1 MYIEP
6 ILTNE
11 MLTQGL
17 RPLFDIFVYGSAILT
32 LGSIII
38 GGIMFAF
45 SRAIMFCST
54 SCGSSEKEARKIA
67 NWWKNAVDLISNL
80 LGLHND
86 MHKK

>member
-38 GGIMFAF
+38 GGIMFTF
-45 SRAIMFCST
+45 SRAIIFCCT
-54 SCGSSEKEARKIA
+54 FCGYSEKEARKIA
-67 NWWKNAVDLISNL
+67 KWWKNAVDLISNL